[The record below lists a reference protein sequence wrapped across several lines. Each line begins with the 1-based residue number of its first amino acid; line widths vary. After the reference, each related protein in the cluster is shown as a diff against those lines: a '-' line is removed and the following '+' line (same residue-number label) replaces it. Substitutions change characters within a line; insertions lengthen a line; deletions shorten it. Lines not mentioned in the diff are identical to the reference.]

1 MRGDYI
7 GKKYK
12 GVEVKGGRYLAS
24 DALLSHG
31 SKLFDFEIR
40 LLAGL

>member
-1 MRGDYI
+1 MRGDYV

-24 DALLSHG
+24 DALLGHG
-31 SKLFDFEIR
+31 SDLFEFEIMFM
-40 LLAGL
+40 A